1 MWTVTPPDGQGQV
14 NAAFAVHPPDTKTA
28 RRSAFVGKKWD
39 HSRMVD
45 DAGTSQARAL
55 LRELYGH
62 VDDISRKLE
71 AADGRTLSAQR
82 RGVRHRDPMALT
94 LRHELYEVHRLID
107 GLHRR
112 FPETTVARRPAARQG
127 VKIS

>member
-1 MWTVTPPDGQGQV
+1 
-14 NAAFAVHPPDTKTA
+14 
-28 RRSAFVGKKWD
+28 
-39 HSRMVD
+39 MVD

-62 VDDISRKLE
+62 VADISRKLE

-82 RGVRHRDPMALT
+82 RGVRRRDPMALT

-112 FPETTVARRPAARQG
+112 FPETTVAGRPAARQG